1 MPAIGITGGISTGKT
16 SFCECLREL
25 APEAAFFDA
34 DRAARELTD
43 SDEEVRGL
51 IEKEFG
57 AAVYSASRD
66 LNREA
71 IRSIVFADAEKKHAL
86 EQILHPRIRRQWS
99 LEAEGCRNST
109 RLFFADI
116 PLLYETG
123 GETLC
128 DRVVVVACSP
138 SVQLERLMQRAG
150 VMDGRAPASPRDEA
164 TRASQELRP
173 PNKVTAQQMIAAQM
187 PLPEKISRADHV
199 VWNNGGREVLEEQ
212 ARLLVNFWEKVP

>member
-16 SFCECLREL
+16 SFVACLREIL
-25 APEAAFFDA
+25 QERTPPHGLPAVKFFDA
-34 DRAARELTD
+34 DVAARDLAD
-43 SDEEVRGL
+43 RDPEVRGA

-57 AAVYSASRD
+57 AVYLEGGG

-71 IRSIVFADAEKKHAL
+71 VRAIVFADAGKKGAL

-99 LEAEGCRNST
+99 LEAESHRHSAK
-109 RLFFADI
+109 LFFADI

-138 SVQLERLMQRAG
+138 AVQLERLRARMG
-150 VMDGRAPASPRDEA
+150 LGESE
-164 TRASQELRP
+164 
-173 PNKVTAQQMIAAQM
+173 AQQMIDAQM
-187 PLPEKISRADHV
+187 PLTEKIARADHV
-199 VWNNGGREVLEEQ
+199 VWNNGGRDGLREQ
-212 ARLLVNFWEKVP
+212 ARLLVNAWTDGLGPVR